1 MEFKQ
6 AVGNVRTFQYF
17 EPWRPVERGKV
28 QTILEAGRLASRAVN
43 TAFSKAIVVYRD
55 SLAVDEREAF
65 KTPLSAA
72 LFDVAP
78 VVIFWYYDMDARR
91 QAVEEKKW
99 PTVASG
105 ALVSIGAL
113 GPPHGW
119 SHRYVQRVIL
129 PEILTPG
136 LEAGPQ
142 RGGNP
147 DAGVAMAQGLLAGLD
162 EGLAVCLAPFNEE
175 GARSVLRTP
184 ETWEPVT
191 AMFVGYPAETREAA
205 GQEPRPAFETMF
217 FEQTAD
223 EPFARVEAVTERLRE
238 AGLIPRQARVPW
250 RSPEVRAL
258 SRMLELPLSGDE
270 AEVQQ

>member
-1 MEFKQ
+1 MEFKK
-6 AVGNVRTFQYF
+6 AVGGVRTYQYF
-17 EPWRPVERGKV
+17 EPWHPVERGKV

-43 TAFSKAIVVYRD
+43 TAFSKAIVAYRD
-55 SLAVDEREAF
+55 SLSVEERELF

-105 ALVSIGAL
+105 TLVGIGAL

-119 SHRYVQRVIL
+119 SHRYVQQVVL
-129 PEILTPG
+129 PEVLTPG

-147 DAGVAMAQGLLAGLD
+147 DAGVGMAQGLLAALD
-162 EGLAVCLAPFNEE
+162 EGLAVCLAPFDEE
-175 GARSVLRTP
+175 GARKVLRPP

-191 AMFVGYPAETREAA
+191 AMFVGYPAESVEAA
-205 GQEPRPAFETMF
+205 GQEPRPDFESMF
-217 FEQTAD
+217 FEQSPD
-223 EPFARVEAVTERLRE
+223 QPFVRDDAVTARLRE
-238 AGLIPRQARVPW
+238 QGLIQRAAPVPW
-250 RSPEVRAL
+250 RRPEARAL
-258 SRMLELPLSGDE
+258 SRMLELPTGDDV
-270 AEVQQ
+270 AGGN